1 PLSERLVRTTRRLAR
16 RLDAEWIAAYVEV
29 PDARPLSAD
38 DADRVAATLQLAEA
52 LGARSVRLTGPNVAA
67 TLVDFARS
75 RNVTKIVAGKP
86 LRPRWRDWRRGSIID
101 QILARSQGLDVYV
114 ISGETTVAAPPLTR
128 VIERRPM
135 AWRGYLVGLLL
146 VLLATLVGLPL
157 RASVNPTNLVML
169 YLVVV
174 MLTAIWLGRRAA
186 FLVSLSSVLV
196 FDFMFVPPYYEL
208 GVADAEYLL
217 TFAGLLAMGLVIS
230 TLATR
235 ARREAVAARRREAQT
250 AVLFELSQ
258 SLAAAAGLPE
268 IAQAVVVQVG
278 NAFNSPAALLLPA
291 GDDGALRIQA
301 SSPDFYAAPAELEV
315 ADWVWQHGGPAGKHT
330 DTHAEAN
337 GYYLPLQTSGETIGV
352 LAVALPADYYPRLTA
367 EQRRFLASFAN
378 QVALAL
384 ENAQLAEQARRT
396 RLLEETEKLQTTL
409 LNSISHDL
417 RTPLATITGA
427 LSSLLDDEALLS
439 AAARRELALT
449 AFDEAL
455 RLNRLVGNLLDM
467 TRLESGA
474 MKVVCQPYDVQELVG
489 ATLAQMRNRLQ
500 GYTVQRQIPFDLP
513 PVNIDL
519 TLMVQA
525 LLNLIDNVVKYAPPD
540 EPIEIEATLAGS
552 EVVLA
557 VKDRGPGLPE
567 ADLPHIFNKFFRLD
581 GSSSGGTGLGLSI
594 ARGIVEAHGGRIQA
608 ENRPDGGAVF
618 SFTMP
623 VAQVDLPVDA

>member
-1 PLSERLVRTTRRLAR
+1 
-16 RLDAEWIAAYVEV
+16 
-29 PDARPLSAD
+29 
-38 DADRVAATLQLAEA
+38 
-52 LGARSVRLTGPNVAA
+52 
-67 TLVDFARS
+67 
-75 RNVTKIVAGKP
+75 
-86 LRPRWRDWRRGSIID
+86 
-101 QILARSQGLDVYV
+101 
-114 ISGETTVAAPPLTR
+114 
-128 VIERRPM
+128 
-135 AWRGYLVGLLL
+135 
-146 VLLATLVGLPL
+146 
-157 RASVNPTNLVML
+157 
-169 YLVVV
+169 
-174 MLTAIWLGRRAA
+174 
-186 FLVSLSSVLV
+186 
-196 FDFMFVPPYYEL
+196 
-208 GVADAEYLL
+208 
-217 TFAGLLAMGLVIS
+217 
-230 TLATR
+230 
-235 ARREAVAARRREAQT
+235 
-250 AVLFELSQ
+250 
-258 SLAAAAGLPE
+258 
-268 IAQAVVVQVG
+268 
-278 NAFNSPAALLLPA
+278 
-291 GDDGALRIQA
+291 
-301 SSPDFYAAPAELEV
+301 
-315 ADWVWQHGGPAGKHT
+315 HT

-594 ARGIVEAHGGRIQA
+594 ARGIVEAHGGQIQA